1 MPRFCEV
8 SRADGLNDVL
18 DEAAG
23 SRGDPGHPYMGKE
36 EADLPKTKVI
46 DDALCGLLTAWQR

>member
-18 DEAAG
+18 NEAAG
-23 SRGDPGHPYMGKE
+23 SRGDLGHPRMGKE
-36 EADLPKTKVI
+36 AADLAKTKVI
-46 DDALCGLLTAWQR
+46 DDVRSQLLIAWRR